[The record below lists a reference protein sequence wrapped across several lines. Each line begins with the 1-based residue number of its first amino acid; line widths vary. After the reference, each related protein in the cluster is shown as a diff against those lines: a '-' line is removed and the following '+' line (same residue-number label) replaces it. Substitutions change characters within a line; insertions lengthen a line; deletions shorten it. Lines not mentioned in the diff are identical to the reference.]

1 MRSIARAASKS
12 WLKLVLMLMDE
23 SLNLSR
29 NWDTM
34 KQYDKREAMRSHP
47 FNAGSRRRLL
57 DLLES

>member
-23 SLNLSR
+23 SSR

-34 KQYDKREAMRSHP
+34 KQYDKREVMRTHR
-47 FNAGSRRRLL
+47 FNAGLLRWRLL
-57 DLLES
+57 GLLES